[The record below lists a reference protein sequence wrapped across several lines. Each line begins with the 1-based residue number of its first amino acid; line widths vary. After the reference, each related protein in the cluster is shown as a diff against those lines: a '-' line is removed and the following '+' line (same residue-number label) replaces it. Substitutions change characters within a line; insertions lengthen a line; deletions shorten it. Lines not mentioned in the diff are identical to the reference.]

1 MEDAPQKDQKEPA
14 SEKKDKLGAAARKSN
29 QKPEK
34 NSDKKKAR
42 APKTPQNTKIAF
54 NKDID
59 VDFKEPLD
67 DLSKGTIKA
76 YRAHGSNKMPSSL
89 VAFIC
94 DKTLTPRRQA
104 TIKYSK
110 IFNVSLPRFVESGK
124 IFVPSEKEERFC
136 FIYENNFGKKLL
148 PPDHPQAALAF
159 RPDDVMSNIVKPLI
173 KTIIELNNKDMV
185 HGEIWPGNMFHS
197 GIGAGE
203 GIKLGDCLTASASSL
218 LPALYEPVERAMA
231 DPVAK
236 GRGTLADDLYAL
248 GVSLAVMMRTADPLA
263 GLTEAEVIERKID
276 KGSYTTLIGRDR
288 FSGAMLELL
297 RGLLYDDASQR
308 WDLEDIEAWLDG
320 RRLSPKQ
327 SSKRIKAARPLIFA
341 NKKYTRPELLA
352 TDLHKHPEET
362 ARFVENGELH
372 QWVDRAIE
380 DKGIKVRLEQVE
392 KDLALLDRGEGYN
405 KRLAAFLA
413 VGLYTD
419 SPIFYDNIKFLPSG
433 FGKAMTT
440 AFRRGENIQPFA
452 NAMRHVFVIPALRY
466 KKSGNLTPIL
476 TKFDSCRAF
485 MQQTNIGFG
494 IERCMYVMDVDCP
507 CLSPVLD
514 KYYVSTPEELMRAF
528 EQVCSQDKPQS
539 LIDRHVLAFLSV
551 KDRKNVEPY
560 VAELRSKEA
569 YKNILG
575 QLQTFATIQ
584 SRARLENFPAI
595 AHWFADNLTVVFDKF
610 HDAKRKEFLQ
620 AKVEKAKKIGNLS
633 QLSQLFEDPLL
644 YQSDVGKFQ
653 QAAEQFKKLDA
664 EKEKI
669 ETKLKD
675 KNGYGQELG
684 QQTGS
689 VVAMFLSFVI
699 ILITAYVT
707 LVKG

>member
-1 MEDAPQKDQKEPA
+1 MEDAPPQKQ
-14 SEKKDKLGAAARKSN
+14 EKSAL
-29 QKPEK
+29 
-34 NSDKKKAR
+34 KKKNKGGKAGAEKAKVKKSER
-42 APKTPQNTKIAF
+42 AAKISQVKKVAF

-59 VDFKEPLD
+59 VDFSEPLD
-67 DLSKGTIKA
+67 DLNKGTIKA
-76 YRAHGSNKMPSSL
+76 YRAQGSNKMPSSL
-89 VAFIC
+89 MAFIC
-94 DKTLTPRRQA
+94 DKSLTPRRQA

-124 IFVPSEKEERFC
+124 IFVPHEKEERFC
-136 FIYENNFGKKLL
+136 FLYENTFGQKLL
-148 PPDHPQAALAF
+148 SPQHPQAALAF
-159 RPDDVMSNIVKPLI
+159 RPDDVMANIVKPLI

-203 GIKLGDCLTASASSL
+203 GIKLGDCLAAPASSM

-236 GRGTLADDLYAL
+236 GRGSLADDLYSF
-248 GVSLAVMMRTADPLA
+248 GVSLAVMMRTSDPLA
-263 GLTEAEVIERKID
+263 GLSEAEVIERKID

-308 WDLEDIEAWLDG
+308 WDLDDIEAWLDG

-327 SSKRIKAARPLIFA
+327 SSKRIKAARPIIFA
-341 NKKYTRPELLA
+341 NKKFTRPELLA
-352 TDLHKHPEET
+352 TELHKQPEET

-405 KRLAAFLA
+405 QRLAAFLA

-419 SPIFYDNIKFLPSG
+419 SPIFYDEIRFLPSG
-433 FGKAMTT
+433 FGKALTT
-440 AFRRGENIQPFA
+440 AFRRGENIQPYA

-466 KKSGNLTPIL
+466 KKTGNLTPIL

-514 KYYVSTPEELMRAF
+514 KYYVSSPEELMRAL
-528 EQVCSQDKPQS
+528 EKVCAEDKPQS
-539 LIDRHVLAFLSV
+539 LIDRHILAFLSV
-551 KDRKNVEPY
+551 KDRKNVEPH
-560 VAELRSKEA
+560 VAELRSKES

-584 SRARLENFPAI
+584 IRARLENFPAI
-595 AHWFADNLTVVFDKF
+595 AHWFADNLDVVFDRF
-610 HDAKRKEFLQ
+610 HDSKRKEFLQ
-620 AKVEKAKKIGNLS
+620 DKVEKIKKTGDLNR
-633 QLSQLFEDPLL
+633 LSQLFDDPLL
-644 YQSDVGKFQ
+644 YQSDVGNFQ
-653 QAAEQFKKLDA
+653 QAAEQFKKLDR

-669 ETKLKD
+669 ESKLKD

-689 VVAMFLSFVI
+689 VVAMFVSFVI